1 METRRHS
8 EILKEGKRIE
18 KRGQFAEFLRVHD
31 WNVASNFGLA
41 ITERRAHNF

>member
-1 METRRHS
+1 MEIWRHS
-8 EILKEGKRIE
+8 EILKEGTRIK
-18 KRGQFAEFLRVHD
+18 KRGQIAEFLRMHD